1 MRETHLPF
9 LFVGI
14 MSTAAVPMV
23 RMAGVRKT
31 FPGIVAVDGVDFS
44 TEPGEVMGILGENGA
59 GKSTL
64 MNVLY
69 GMYSMDSG
77 SIEIEGRKIN
87 MRSSADAIAHGLG
100 MVHQAFT
107 LVPNL
112 TVMENIILGSEPS
125 RGGVINRV
133 EARREVEAL
142 IKQVG
147 LEVGLDTL
155 VEDLPTGFKQR
166 VEILKA
172 LFRGAKVL
180 ILDEP
185 TAVLTPL
192 EAEELFRSIR
202 RLTKGGS
209 SVIFITH
216 KLKEV
221 MAITNRI
228 TIMRRG
234 KVTMTLNTKDA
245 NFDVLANAMVGRQ
258 IERKFGFKPYQP
270 GETLLEIE
278 NLSAPSRHK
287 PKALDGCTLTVKA
300 GEIVGVAGV
309 EGNGQTELVD
319 CIMGLTKPT
328 SGTIKLS
335 GKLTNELSTSDIL
348 KLSVGHVPEDRAL
361 NGLILDFS
369 IAENVVLGSTDKAEF
384 SRRGVMVPRSIKEFA
399 RRIVQSFSVSTTS
412 IELKARNLSGGN
424 QQKVIVGRELAGEPH
439 LLIAHQPTRG
449 LDVAS
454 TEYIQ
459 SLLVQARNAGRGVL
473 LVSADFDE
481 ILDLSDRIMV
491 LYEGKIIGE
500 LKRGV
505 GIGELGKLLGGIT
518 AS

>member
-1 MRETHLPF
+1 MLKMT
-9 LFVGI
+9 
-14 MSTAAVPMV
+14 
-23 RMAGVRKT
+23 GVRKS
-31 FPGIVAVDGVDFS
+31 FPGVVALDGVDFAA
-44 TEPGEVMGILGENGA
+44 ERGEVMGILGENGA

-69 GMYSMDSG
+69 GLYSMDAG
-77 SIEIEGRKIN
+77 AIEIEGQKVH
-87 MRSSADAIAHGLG
+87 MRNSKDAIGHGLG

-112 TVMENIILGSEPS
+112 TVMENIVLGSEPAHA
-125 RGGVINRV
+125 GVIDRKETRRQV
-133 EARREVEAL
+133 EGL

-147 LEVGLDTL
+147 LQVDLDEL

-192 EAEELFRSIR
+192 EAEELFRSIK
-202 RLTKGGS
+202 RLTEGGS
-209 SVIFITH
+209 TVIFITH

-234 KVTMTLNTKDA
+234 KVIATLDTKNA
-245 NFDVLANAMVGRQ
+245 TFDTLANAMVGRNV
-258 IERKFGFKPYQP
+258 ERKFSFKAYEP
-270 GETLLEIE
+270 GDTLLEV
-278 NLSAPSRHK
+278 NDLTVHTKHK
-287 PKALDGCTLTVKA
+287 HNAVKGCTFSVRA

-309 EGNGQTELVD
+309 EGNGQTELVES
-319 CIMGLTKPT
+319 IMGLTKPT
-328 SGTIKLS
+328 SGTIRMG
-335 GKLTNELSTSDIL
+335 GKLTNELSTSKIM

-369 IAENVVLGSTDKAEF
+369 IAENTVLGTASSPAF
-384 SRRGVMVPRSIKEFA
+384 SSRGLMAQPKIREFA
-399 RRIVQSFSVSTTS
+399 RKIVSNFNVSTS
-412 IELKARNLSGGN
+412 GIKVKARNLSGGN
-424 QQKVIVGRELAGEPH
+424 QQKVIVGRELSGQPH

-459 SLLVQARNAGRGVL
+459 SLLVDARNSGRGVL

-481 ILDLSDRIMV
+481 ILDLSDRIVV

-500 LKRGV
+500 LKRGA
-505 GIGELGKLLGGIT
+505 GIGELGKLLGGIA

>member
-1 MRETHLPF
+1 MLKMT
-9 LFVGI
+9 GI
-14 MSTAAVPMV
+14 
-23 RMAGVRKT
+23 RKS
-31 FPGIVAVDGVDFS
+31 FPGVVALDGVDF
-44 TEPGEVMGILGENGA
+44 TAERGEVMGILGENGA

-69 GMYSMDSG
+69 GLYSMDAG
-77 SIEIEGRKIN
+77 AIEVDGQKVH
-87 MRSSADAIAHGLG
+87 MRSSKDAIEHGLG

-112 TVMENIILGSEPS
+112 TVMENIMLGSEPANA
-125 RGGVINRV
+125 GVIDGKESRRQV
-133 EARREVEAL
+133 ENL
-142 IKQVG
+142 IK
-147 LEVGLDTL
+147 EVGLQVELDQL
-155 VEDLPTGFKQR
+155 AEDLPTGFKQR

-192 EAEELFRSIR
+192 ESEELFRSIR
-202 RLTKGGS
+202 RLTEGGS
-209 SVIFITH
+209 TVIFITH

-234 KVTMTLNTKDA
+234 KVVTTLDTKA
-245 NFDVLANAMVGRQ
+245 ATFDILANAMVGRNV
-258 IERKFGFKPYQP
+258 ERKFDFKAYEP
-270 GETLLEIE
+270 GDTLLEV
-278 NLSAPSRHK
+278 NDLTVHTKHK
-287 PKALDGCTLTVKA
+287 QNAVNGCTFSVQG

-309 EGNGQTELVD
+309 EGNGQTELVET
-319 CIMGLTKPT
+319 IMGLSKPA
-328 SGTIKLS
+328 SGTIRMG
-335 GKLTNELSTSDIL
+335 GKLTNGLSTSQIM

-369 IAENVVLGSTDKAEF
+369 IAENTVLGTAGTPAF
-384 SRRGVMVPRSIKEFA
+384 SNRGLMAPQKIRNFA
-399 RRIVQSFSVSTTS
+399 RKIVSSFNVSTAG
-412 IELKARNLSGGN
+412 INVKARNLSGGN
-424 QQKVIVGRELAGEPH
+424 QQKVIVGRELSGQPH

-459 SLLVQARNAGRGVL
+459 SLLVDARNSGRGVL

-481 ILDLSDRIMV
+481 ILDLSDRIVV

-500 LKRGV
+500 LKRGA
-505 GIGELGKLLGGIT
+505 GIGELGKLLGGIA

>member
-1 MRETHLPF
+1 MLRMK
-9 LFVGI
+9 GI
-14 MSTAAVPMV
+14 
-23 RMAGVRKT
+23 RKT
-31 FPGIVAVDGVDFS
+31 FPGVVALDGVEF
-44 TEPGEVMGILGENGA
+44 TVNQGEVMGILGENGA

-69 GMYSMDSG
+69 GLYSMDEG
-77 SIEIEGRKIN
+77 SIEMQGKKVQI
-87 MRSSADAIAHGLG
+87 RSSAGAISLGLG

-107 LVPNL
+107 LVPNM

-125 RGGVINRV
+125 RAGVVDRR
-133 EARREVEAL
+133 EARRQVRELV
-142 IKQVG
+142 KQVG
-147 LEVGLDTL
+147 LDIDLDTL
-155 VEDLPTGFKQR
+155 AEELPTGFKQR

-172 LFRGAKVL
+172 LHRGAKIL

-192 EAEELFRSIR
+192 ESEELFKSVR
-202 RLTKGGS
+202 RITQGGS
-209 SVIFITH
+209 TVIFITH

-234 KVTMTLNTKDA
+234 KVVTTLDTKDA
-245 NFDVLANAMVGRQ
+245 NFDILANAMVGRSV
-258 IERKFGFKPYQP
+258 ERKFNFGPYQP
-270 GETLLEIE
+270 GDLL
-278 NLSAPSRHK
+278 LDVDRLTAASRHK
-287 PKALDGCTLTVKA
+287 TEALAGLTFNVKA

-309 EGNGQTELVD
+309 EGNGQTELVE
-319 CIMGLTKPT
+319 CIVGLMKPS
-328 SGTIKLS
+328 SGTIKMS
-335 GKLTNELSTSDIL
+335 GHLVNRLATSDVL

-369 IAENVVLGSTDKAEF
+369 IAENTILGSADRPEF
-384 SRRGVMVPRSIKEFA
+384 SQRGVMAPKRIQDFA
-399 RRIVQSFSVSTTS
+399 RRIVKAFNVSTS
-412 IELKARNLSGGN
+412 GIEVKARNLSGGN
-424 QQKVIVGRELAGEPH
+424 QQKIIVGRELAGQPN

-459 SLLVQARNAGRGVL
+459 SLLVEARNKGRGVL

-481 ILDLSDRIMV
+481 ILDLSDRILV
-491 LYEGKIIGE
+491 LYEGKMIGE
-500 LKRGV
+500 LKRGA
-505 GIGELGKLLGGIT
+505 GIGELGKLLGGIA

>member
-1 MRETHLPF
+1 M
-9 LFVGI
+9 VKMSGI
-14 MSTAAVPMV
+14 
-23 RMAGVRKT
+23 RKS
-31 FPGIVAVDGVDFS
+31 FPGVMAVDGVDFS
-44 TEPGEVMGILGENGA
+44 AEPGEVMGVLGENGA

-64 MNVLY
+64 MNILY
-69 GMYSMDSG
+69 GMYSMDAG
-77 SIEIEGRKIN
+77 TIEIEGKKLNI
-87 MRSSADAIAHGLG
+87 RSSADAISHGLG

-112 TVMENIILGSEPS
+112 SVMENIILGSEPS
-125 RGGVINRV
+125 KTGIIDRAMARSQV
-133 EARREVEAL
+133 EEMV
-142 IKQVG
+142 KQVG
-147 LEVGLDTL
+147 LEVDLNSL
-155 VEDLPTGFKQR
+155 AEDLPTGFKQR

-202 RLTKGGS
+202 RLTDGGS
-209 SVIFITH
+209 TVIFITH

-228 TIMRRG
+228 TIMRHG
-234 KVTMTLNTKDA
+234 KVTATLTTKDA
-245 NFDVLANAMVGRQ
+245 NFDILANAMVGRQ
-258 IERKFGFKPYQP
+258 IERKFAFNPYEP
-270 GETLLEIE
+270 GDTLLEIT
-278 NLSAPSRHK
+278 NLVAPSKHK
-287 PKALDGCTLTVKA
+287 AKVLDGCSLYVKT

-309 EGNGQTELVD
+309 EGNGQTELVE
-319 CIMGLTKPT
+319 CIMGLNKPT
-328 SGTIKLS
+328 GGTIRLS
-335 GKLTNELSTSDIL
+335 GKLTNELSTSEIL

-369 IAENVVLGSTDKAEF
+369 IAENVVLGSTERAEF
-384 SRRGVMVPRSIKEFA
+384 SSHGLIAPRSIKDFA
-399 RRIVQSFSVSTTS
+399 RKIVQAFSVSTSS
-412 IELKARNLSGGN
+412 IDVKARNLSGGN

-449 LDVAS
+449 LDVSS

-459 SLLVQARNAGRGVL
+459 TLLVQARNAGRGVL

-505 GIGELGKLLGGIT
+505 GIGELGKLLGGVAT
-518 AS
+518 S

>member
-1 MRETHLPF
+1 MTEQMLR
-9 LFVGI
+9 
-14 MSTAAVPMV
+14 MTAI
-23 RMAGVRKT
+23 RKT
-31 FPGIVAVDGVDFS
+31 FPGVVALDGVDFS
-44 TEPGEVMGILGENGA
+44 AERGEVMGILGENGA

-69 GMYSMDSG
+69 GLYNMDAG
-77 SIEIEGRKIN
+77 TIEIEGQKVHI
-87 MRSSADAIAHGLG
+87 RSSKDAIGRGLG

-112 TVMENIILGSEPS
+112 TVMENIVLGSEPT
-125 RGGVINRV
+125 RAGVIDRKESRKRV
-133 EARREVEAL
+133 EDL

-147 LEVGLDTL
+147 LEVDLDL
-155 VEDLPTGFKQR
+155 WAEDLPTGFKQR

-172 LFRGAKVL
+172 LYRGAKVL

-202 RLTKGGS
+202 RLTESGS
-209 SVIFITH
+209 TVIFITH

-221 MAITNRI
+221 IAITNRI

-234 KVTMTLNTKDA
+234 KVVATLSTKDA
-245 NFDVLANAMVGRQ
+245 TFDILANAMVGRTV
-258 IERKFGFKPYQP
+258 ERRFTFNPYEP
-270 GETLLEIE
+270 GDTLLEV
-278 NLSAPSRHK
+278 K
-287 PKALDGCTLTVKA
+287 DLTVHSRLKQNAVNGCSFSVRA
-300 GEIVGVAGV
+300 GEIVGVSGV
-309 EGNGQTELVD
+309 EGNGQTELVET
-319 CIMGLTKPT
+319 IMGLSKPS
-328 SGTIKLS
+328 SGTIRMG
-335 GKLTNELSTSDIL
+335 GKVTSSLSTSQIL
-348 KLSVGHVPEDRAL
+348 KLSVGHIPEDRAL

-369 IAENVVLGSTDKAEF
+369 IAENTVLGTAGSPAF
-384 SRRGVMVPRSIKEFA
+384 SKRGMMAQQRIREFA
-399 RRIVQSFSVSTTS
+399 RKIVQSFNVSTAG
-412 IELKARNLSGGN
+412 IGVKARNLSGGN
-424 QQKVIVGRELAGEPH
+424 QQKVIVGRELSGQPH

-459 SLLVQARNAGRGVL
+459 SLLVDARNSGRGVL

-481 ILDLSDRIMV
+481 ILDLSDRIVV

-500 LKRGV
+500 LKRGA
-505 GIGELGKLLGGIT
+505 GIGELGKLLGGIA

>member
-1 MRETHLPF
+1 MTEQMLKMT
-9 LFVGI
+9 GI
-14 MSTAAVPMV
+14 
-23 RMAGVRKT
+23 RKT
-31 FPGIVAVDGVDFS
+31 FPGVVALDGVDFS
-44 TEPGEVMGILGENGA
+44 AERGEVMGILGENGA

-69 GMYSMDSG
+69 GLYSMDAG
-77 SIEIEGRKIN
+77 TVEIEGRKVH
-87 MRSSADAIAHGLG
+87 MRNSKDAIERGLG

-112 TVMENIILGSEPS
+112 TVMENIVLGSEPT
-125 RGGVINRV
+125 RAGVV
-133 EARREVEAL
+133 DRRESRKEVEGL

-147 LEVGLDTL
+147 LNVKLDEL
-155 VEDLPTGFKQR
+155 AEDLPTGFKQR

-192 EAEELFRSIR
+192 ESEELFRSIR
-202 RLTKGGS
+202 RLTEGGS
-209 SVIFITH
+209 TVIFITH

-234 KVTMTLNTKDA
+234 KVVATLDTKNA
-245 NFDVLANAMVGRQ
+245 TFDILANAMVGRNV
-258 IERKFGFKPYQP
+258 ERKFNFKPYEP
-270 GETLLEIE
+270 GDTLLEVKD
-278 NLSAPSRHK
+278 LTVHTKHK
-287 PKALDGCTLTVKA
+287 HNAVNGCTFSVRA

-309 EGNGQTELVD
+309 EGNGQTELVET
-319 CIMGLTKPT
+319 IMGLSKPA
-328 SGTIKLS
+328 SGTIRMG
-335 GKLTNELSTSDIL
+335 GKITNELSTSKIM

-369 IAENVVLGSTDKAEF
+369 IAENTVLGTASSPAF
-384 SRRGVMVPRSIKEFA
+384 SSRGLMAQQKVRDFA
-399 RRIVQSFSVSTTS
+399 RKIVANFNVSTS
-412 IELKARNLSGGN
+412 GIKVKARNLSGGN
-424 QQKVIVGRELAGEPH
+424 QQKVIVGRELSGQPH

-459 SLLVQARNAGRGVL
+459 SLLVDARNSGRGVL

-481 ILDLSDRIMV
+481 ILDLSDRIVV

-500 LKRGV
+500 LKRGA
-505 GIGELGKLLGGIT
+505 GIGELGKLLGGIA

>member
-1 MRETHLPF
+1 MK
-9 LFVGI
+9 GI
-14 MSTAAVPMV
+14 
-23 RMAGVRKT
+23 RKT
-31 FPGIVAVDGVDFS
+31 FPGVVALDGVDF
-44 TEPGEVMGILGENGA
+44 TVNQGEVMGILGENGA

-69 GMYSMDSG
+69 GLYSMDEG
-77 SIEIEGRKIN
+77 SIEMQGKKVQI
-87 MRSSADAIAHGLG
+87 RSSAGAISLGLG

-107 LVPNL
+107 LVPNM

-125 RGGVINRV
+125 RAGVVDRR
-133 EARREVEAL
+133 EARRQVRELV
-142 IKQVG
+142 KQVG
-147 LEVGLDTL
+147 LDIDLDTL
-155 VEDLPTGFKQR
+155 AEELPTGFKQR

-172 LFRGAKVL
+172 LHRGAKIL

-192 EAEELFRSIR
+192 ESEELFKSVR
-202 RLTKGGS
+202 RITQGGS
-209 SVIFITH
+209 TVIFITH

-234 KVTMTLNTKDA
+234 KVVTTLDTKDA
-245 NFDVLANAMVGRQ
+245 NFDILANAMVGRSV
-258 IERKFGFKPYQP
+258 ERKFNFGPYQP
-270 GETLLEIE
+270 GDLL
-278 NLSAPSRHK
+278 LDVDRLTAASRHK
-287 PKALDGCTLTVKA
+287 TEALAGLTFNVKA

-309 EGNGQTELVD
+309 EGNGQTELVE
-319 CIMGLTKPT
+319 CIVGLMKPS
-328 SGTIKLS
+328 SGTIKMS
-335 GKLTNELSTSDIL
+335 GHLVNRLATSDVL

-369 IAENVVLGSTDKAEF
+369 IAENTILGSADRPEF
-384 SRRGVMVPRSIKEFA
+384 SQRGVMAPKRIQDFA
-399 RRIVQSFSVSTTS
+399 RRIVKAFNVSTS
-412 IELKARNLSGGN
+412 GIEVKARNLSGGN
-424 QQKVIVGRELAGEPH
+424 QQKIIVGRELAGQPN

-459 SLLVQARNAGRGVL
+459 SLLVEARNKGRGVL

-481 ILDLSDRIMV
+481 ILDLSDRILV
-491 LYEGKIIGE
+491 LYEGKMIGE
-500 LKRGV
+500 LKRGA
-505 GIGELGKLLGGIT
+505 GIGELGKLLGGIA

>member
-1 MRETHLPF
+1 MLRMT
-9 LFVGI
+9 GI
-14 MSTAAVPMV
+14 
-23 RMAGVRKT
+23 RKS
-31 FPGIVAVDGVDFS
+31 FPGVVAIDGVDF
-44 TEPGEVMGILGENGA
+44 TVGPGEVMGILGENGA

-64 MNVLY
+64 MNILY
-69 GMYSMDSG
+69 GLYVMDEG
-77 SIEIEGRKIN
+77 SIEMQGKRVRIRN
-87 MRSSADAIAHGLG
+87 SADAIALGLG

-125 RGGVINRV
+125 HGGFIDRA
-133 EARREVEAL
+133 EARRQVQDL

-147 LEVGLDTL
+147 LEMDLDTL
-155 VEDLPTGFKQR
+155 AEDLPTGFKQR

-172 LFRGAKVL
+172 LHRGAKVL

-192 EAEELFRSIR
+192 ESEELFRSVR
-202 RLTKGGS
+202 RLTQGGS
-209 SVIFITH
+209 TVIFITH

-221 MAITNRI
+221 MAVTNRI
-228 TIMRRG
+228 TVMRRG
-234 KVTMTLNTKDA
+234 KVVVTLDTKDA
-245 NFDVLANAMVGRQ
+245 TFDLLANAMVGRQ
-258 IERKFGFKPYQP
+258 VERKFAFAPYQP
-270 GETLLEIE
+270 GDVLLQIE
-278 NLSAPSRHK
+278 DLTAQSKHK
-287 PKALDGCTLTVKA
+287 TKALDGCSLAVRA

-309 EGNGQTELVD
+309 EGNGQTELVE
-319 CIMGLTKPT
+319 CIMGLMKPAT
-328 SGTIKLS
+328 GSILLRGR
-335 GKLTNELSTSDIL
+335 LTNGLSTSEIL

-369 IAENVVLGSTDKAEF
+369 VAENVVLGVTKSTDF
-384 SRRGVMVPRSIKEFA
+384 SRRGFMVPKKVRDFA
-399 RRIVQSFSVSTTS
+399 RRIVKAFNVSTPT
-412 IELKARNLSGGN
+412 IDVKARNLSGGN
-424 QQKVIVGRELAGEPH
+424 QQKVIVGRELAGQPH

-459 SLLVQARNAGRGVL
+459 SLLVEARNSGRGVL

-491 LYEGKIIGE
+491 LYEGKMIGE
-500 LKRGV
+500 LGRGKD
-505 GIGELGKLLGGIT
+505 IAELGKLLGGIT

>member
-1 MRETHLPF
+1 LSE
-9 LFVGI
+9 
-14 MSTAAVPMV
+14 PMV
-23 RMAGVRKT
+23 RMTGVRKQ
-31 FPGIVAVDGVDFS
+31 FPGVLAVDGVDFV
-44 TEPGEVMGILGENGA
+44 TQPGEVMGILGENGA

-64 MNVLY
+64 MNILY
-69 GMYSMDSG
+69 GMYSMDAG
-77 SIEIEGRKIN
+77 AIEIEGKKVN
-87 MRSSADAIAHGLG
+87 MKSSADAIAHGLG

-107 LVPNL
+107 LVSNL

-125 RGGVINRV
+125 RSGFLDRV
-133 EARREVEAL
+133 EARRQVEAL

-147 LEVGLDTL
+147 LEVDLDTL

-192 EAEELFRSIR
+192 EADELFRSIR
-202 RLTKGGS
+202 RLTDGGAT
-209 SVIFITH
+209 VIFITH

-234 KVTMTLNTKDA
+234 KVVNTLLTKDA
-245 NFDVLANAMVGRQ
+245 NFDILANAMVGRQ
-258 IERKFGFKPYQP
+258 IERKFAFKPYEP
-270 GETLLEIE
+270 KETLLEISG
-278 NLSAPSRHK
+278 LTAASRHK
-287 PKALDGCTLTVKA
+287 AKALDGCTLTVRA

-319 CIMGLTKPT
+319 CIVGLLKPT
-328 SGTIKLS
+328 SGMIKLM
-335 GKLTNELSTSDIL
+335 GMPTGGMSTSEIL
-348 KLSVGHVPEDRAL
+348 NLSVGHVPEDRAL

-369 IAENVVLGSTDKAEF
+369 IAENTVLGSTDKPEF
-384 SRRGVMVPRSIKEFA
+384 SHRGMIAPRSIKDYA
-399 RRIVQSFSVSTTS
+399 RKIVQSFNVSTPS
-412 IELKARNLSGGN
+412 IEIKARNLSGGN
-424 QQKVIVGRELAGEPH
+424 QQKVIVGRELAGAPH

-449 LDVAS
+449 LDVGS

-459 SLLVQARNAGRGVL
+459 SLLVEARNAGRGVL

-505 GIGELGKLLGGIT
+505 GIGELGKLLGGI
-518 AS
+518 AVS

>member
-1 MRETHLPF
+1 MT
-9 LFVGI
+9 GI
-14 MSTAAVPMV
+14 
-23 RMAGVRKT
+23 RKT
-31 FPGIVAVDGVDFS
+31 FPGVTAVDGVDF
-44 TEPGEVMGILGENGA
+44 TAYGGEVMGILGENGA

-69 GMYSMDSG
+69 GLYSMDAG
-77 SIEIEGRKIN
+77 KIELDSRPVQIKN
-87 MRSSADAIAHGLG
+87 SSDAIKLGIG
-100 MVHQAFT
+100 MVHQSFT

-125 RGGVINRV
+125 KGGVIDRL
-133 EARREVEAL
+133 EARRQVGAL
-142 IKQVG
+142 VQQVG
-147 LEVGLDTL
+147 LEIDLDGL

-192 EAEELFRSIR
+192 ESEDLFRSMR
-202 RLTKGGS
+202 RLTSAGA

-221 MAITNRI
+221 IAVTNRI

-234 KVTMTLNTKDA
+234 KVTATLDTKEA
-245 NFDVLANAMVGRQ
+245 TFESLANAMVGRRV
-258 IERKFGFKPYQP
+258 ERKFAFKPYEP
-270 GETLLEIE
+270 GETLLEVKD
-278 NLSAPSRHK
+278 LVVATRHK
-287 PKALDGCTLTVKA
+287 PRALDGCSFSVKE

-309 EGNGQTELVD
+309 EGNGQTELVET
-319 CIMGLTKPT
+319 IMGLVRPA
-328 SGTIKLS
+328 SGTIRMKE
-335 GKLTNELSTSDIL
+335 KVTNDLSTAEIL
-348 KLSVGHVPEDRAL
+348 KMSVGHVPEDRAL

-369 IAENVVLGSTDKAEF
+369 IAENAVLGSTRTPQFSKRGFMIPDKV
-384 SRRGVMVPRSIKEFA
+384 REFA
-399 RRIVQSFSVSTTS
+399 RKVVSVFNVSAPG
-412 IELKARNLSGGN
+412 IDIKARNLSGGN
-424 QQKVIVGRELAGEPH
+424 QQKVIVGRELSGEPH

-459 SLLVQARNAGRGVL
+459 SLLVNARNSGRGVL

-481 ILDLSDRIMV
+481 ILDLSDRILV

-505 GIGELGKLLGGIT
+505 GITELGKLLGGVV
-518 AS
+518 AQ

>member
-1 MRETHLPF
+1 MSEQMLRMT
-9 LFVGI
+9 GI
-14 MSTAAVPMV
+14 K
-23 RMAGVRKT
+23 KT
-31 FPGIVAVDGVDFS
+31 FPGVIALDGVDFS
-44 TEPGEVMGILGENGA
+44 AIRGEVMGILGENGA

-69 GMYSMDSG
+69 GLYTMDAG
-77 SIEIEGRKIN
+77 SIEIDGKTVR
-87 MRSSADAIAHGLG
+87 MRSSRDAIEHGLG

-112 TVMENIILGSEPS
+112 TVIENIILGSEPS
-125 RGGVINRV
+125 RTGVIDKQM
-133 EARREVEAL
+133 ARRQVEGL
-142 IKQVG
+142 VKQVG
-147 LEVGLDTL
+147 LQVDLDTL

-172 LFRGAKVL
+172 LFRGAKIL

-185 TAVLTPL
+185 TAVLTPI
-192 EAEELFRSIR
+192 EAEELFRAIR
-202 RLTKGGS
+202 TLTSGGS

-234 KVTMTLNTKDA
+234 KVVTTLSTKDA
-245 NFDVLANAMVGRQ
+245 NFDMLASAMVGRQ
-258 IERKFGFKPYQP
+258 IERKFAFSPYEP
-270 GETLLEIE
+270 GKVLLEIE
-278 NLSAPSRHK
+278 GLIAPSRHK
-287 PKALDGCTLTVKA
+287 PKALDGCTLTVRS

-309 EGNGQTELVD
+309 EGNGQTELVE
-319 CIMGLTKPT
+319 CIMGLLKPSGGTIRLGGKPT
-328 SGTIKLS
+328 GGLA
-335 GKLTNELSTSDIL
+335 TSEIL

-369 IAENVVLGSTDKAEF
+369 IAENVVLGSTEKPEF
-384 SRRGVMVPRSIKEFA
+384 SRRGVMASGSIRGFA
-399 RRIVQSFSVSTTS
+399 RKIVNAFNVSTSS
-412 IELKARNLSGGN
+412 IEEKARNLSGGN
-424 QQKVIVGRELAGEPH
+424 QQKVIVGRELASEPR

-481 ILDLSDRIMV
+481 ILDLSDRIVV

-505 GIGELGKLLGGIT
+505 GISELGKLLGGIA

>member
-1 MRETHLPF
+1 LSEPMLRML
-9 LFVGI
+9 GI
-14 MSTAAVPMV
+14 
-23 RMAGVRKT
+23 RKS
-31 FPGIVAVDGVDFS
+31 FPGVKAVDGVDF
-44 TEPGEVMGILGENGA
+44 EVNGGVVMGILGENGA

-64 MNVLY
+64 MNLLY
-69 GMYSMDSG
+69 GLYTLDEG
-77 SIEIEGRKIN
+77 SIELEGRKVHI
-87 MRSSADAIAHGLG
+87 RSSADAISHGLG

-125 RGGVINRV
+125 KTGFIDRAESRRQV
-133 EARREVEAL
+133 ENL

-147 LEVGLDTL
+147 LEVELDL
-155 VEDLPTGFKQR
+155 LAEELPTGFKQR

-202 RLTKGGS
+202 RLTAGGS
-209 SVIFITH
+209 TVIFITH

-221 MAITNRI
+221 MKVTNRI

-234 KVTMTLNTKDA
+234 KVVATMDTKDA
-245 NFDVLANAMVGRQ
+245 TIDILANAMVGRQ
-258 IERKFGFKPYQP
+258 VERKFAFKPYEP
-270 GETLLEIE
+270 GETLLEVTG
-278 NLSAPSRHK
+278 LTVPSKHK
-287 PKALDGCTLTVKA
+287 RASLDGCSLTVRS

-309 EGNGQTELVD
+309 EGNGQTELVES
-319 CIMGLTKPT
+319 IMGLCKPT
-328 SGTIKLS
+328 SGTIRLS
-335 GKLTNELSTSDIL
+335 GKLTNELSTSEIL

-369 IAENVVLGSTDKAEF
+369 IAENSVLGSTRGRDF
-384 SRRGVMVPRSIKEFA
+384 SSRGLMAPRRIREFA
-399 RRIVQSFSVSTTS
+399 QRIIKSFNVSAS
-412 IELKARNLSGGN
+412 GVDVKARNLSGGN
-424 QQKVIVGRELAGEPH
+424 QQKVIVGRELSGQPH

-459 SLLVQARNAGRGVL
+459 SLLVEARNSKRGVL

-500 LKRGV
+500 LKRGA
-505 GIGELGKLLGGIT
+505 GIGELGKLLGGI
-518 AS
+518 AAA